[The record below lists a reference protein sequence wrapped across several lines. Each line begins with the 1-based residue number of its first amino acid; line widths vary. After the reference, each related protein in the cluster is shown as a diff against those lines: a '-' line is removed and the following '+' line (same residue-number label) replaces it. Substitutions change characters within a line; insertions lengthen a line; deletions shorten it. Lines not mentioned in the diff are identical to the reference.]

1 MAEIEIYNI
10 KGKSVGKFELD
21 KELFNGEVNEPIL
34 YQVIKMYEAN
44 QRQGTASTK
53 TRSDVSGGGKK
64 PWKQKGTGR
73 ARAGTIRSPLW
84 RGGGIVFG
92 PHPRDYS
99 YQVPKSIK
107 RLALIASLNAKLNDK
122 NIIVIDEIKLEKP
135 KTKEVAT
142 LLRNLKAEKKPLLV
156 LEEKNEGVI
165 RASRNI
171 ANLLLRDYK
180 ALNAYEVLKQQKLV
194 LTQKALAALTKIL
207 VKQ

>member
-1 MAEIEIYNI
+1 MADIQVYNI
-10 KGKSVGKFELD
+10 KGQSVRKIELD
-21 KELFNGEVNEPIL
+21 KDIFNGEVNEAIL
-34 YQVIKMYEAN
+34 HQVVRMYEAN

-53 TRSDVSGGGKK
+53 TRSDVRGGGRK

-99 YQVPKSIK
+99 YSVPKSIK
-107 RLALIASLNAKLNDK
+107 RLALISSLNAKLNDK
-122 NIIVIDEIKLEKP
+122 NMIIIDDIKLDKP
-135 KTKEVAT
+135 KTKEFNVV
-142 LLRNLKAEKKPLLV
+142 LRNIKADKKPLLV
-156 LEEKNEGVI
+156 LDERDETVI

-171 ANLLLRDYK
+171 PNLLLRDYK
-180 ALNAYEVLKQQKLV
+180 TLNAYEVLKQQKLI
-194 LTQKALAALTKIL
+194 LTQKALVALTKIL